1 MAGMAKL
8 VSLALLRR
16 RAVRQGFLGGSAAWS
31 LLGILLFAPRV
42 WRMLFGRKPE
52 SVTVGPLAAGEQ
64 ISIRA
69 VRRR

>member
-1 MAGMAKL
+1 MAGVTKVL
-8 VSLALLRR
+8 SLALLRR

-31 LLGILLFAPRV
+31 LLGVLLFAPRV

-52 SVTVGPLAAGEQ
+52 TITLGPLAPGEQ

-69 VRRR
+69 VRRG